1 MFKEVITI
9 RNRPTIQMVADK
21 AGVSRGTVDRV
32 LNNRSHVSPEIY
44 ERVLDAIKETGY
56 IPVHKFHQITLQN
69 STHTPI
75 KLGVLLPNWTGHFK
89 AEILRGIEAART
101 EFESFRV
108 EILTEECE
116 TNIPHEIIERI
127 DRLVSD
133 GIQGLSLCTFA
144 HPVINARIN
153 SLIEQG
159 IPVVTYNS
167 DLPDSRRL
175 LFFGQ
180 DYPKSGRIAAELL
193 SKCVSENAKILVAI
207 GSKEF
212 DGHRQRL
219 RGFHERMR
227 ELGFGDSQFHLIETL
242 NDYQIT
248 YRKVLRHLEEMP
260 DTNAVYMV
268 NRSVSGCSEAVRTA
282 GKKGKLRIICHDLP
296 ESTKFLLRDGSI
308 DFTITQDIYQQGYLP
323 LAFLREYLQK
333 KIKPDSFNITS
344 RMSIICSQNIE
355 G

>member
-1 MFKEVITI
+1 
-9 RNRPTIQMVADK
+9 MVADK

-32 LNNRSHVSPEIY
+32 LNNRSHVSPEIH
-44 ERVLDAIKETGY
+44 EKVMRALKETGY

-89 AEILRGIEAART
+89 TEIMRGIESARSD
-101 EFESFRV
+101 FEGFRV
-108 EILTEECE
+108 EIFTEECE
-116 TNIPHEIIERI
+116 TNIPHEIIEKI
-127 DRLVSD
+127 DLLLSK
-133 GIQGLSLCTFA
+133 GIQGLSLCTFD
-144 HPVINARIN
+144 HPAINEKIN
-153 SLIEQG
+153 SLIEQN

-167 DLPDSRRL
+167 DLPDSGRL
-175 LFFGQ
+175 IFIGQ

-193 SKCVSENAKILVAI
+193 SKCVPKDAKILVAI

-219 RGFHERMR
+219 HGFEDRMR
-227 ELGFGDSQFHLIETL
+227 ELGFADSQFQLIETL

-248 YRKVLRHLEEMP
+248 YKKVLQYLEEAP
-260 DTNAVYMV
+260 DINAIYMV
-268 NRSVSGCSEAVRTA
+268 NRSVSGCAEAVRTA

-296 ESTKFLLRDGSI
+296 ESTKFLLKDGSI

-333 KIKPDSFNITS
+333 KIDPAAFDITT

-355 G
+355 D